1 MARKILT
8 ALDQIAT
15 RSAITVTQMAEQ
27 VLIQQRA
34 RQWAEQVTRV
44 IQTRRE
50 VPFLDVQQ
58 LMHIM
63 RLMEL
68 SNLIPFITPEE
79 ATQHVQPLLLPTL
92 EEQKIRMRRV
102 TPTRYVEQVEYSRT
116 QRVEPALTE
125 QEIREYRLYRT
136 SIIMIDQLMLALLET
151 YLFINFREQMLQILL
166 KILEMVIRKLWYLER
181 IAGLEALQKLMLQ
194 FYVYAFMEYPKTLNM
209 LGIRVTPLTISMME
223 HKPASIYMTAS
234 IEKTQVKQKAMS
246 ISCERRKPEIRVV
259 YGSRTRAVE
268 TSVKREIG
276 VTEDLTKDTIVHVG
290 RDYQGKE
297 MLFTMLRYAYSM
309 PYWLRRW
316 LAREMGMP
324 EDHKY
329 ARYFG
334 IGCIPSRRAR
344 YTWKKT
350 RSLYEAGIRYH
361 KDGWQKLFTQS
372 AYDKTHPVSKGRRR
386 LFRKFK
392 L

>member
-1 MARKILT
+1 MARRILT
-8 ALDQIAT
+8 ALDQVAT

-27 VLIQQRA
+27 ALIQQRA

-68 SNLIPFITPEE
+68 SNLVPFITPEE

-125 QEIREYRLYRT
+125 QEIRRYRLYRT
-136 SIIMIDQLMLALLET
+136 SIIMIDQLMLALLEA

-246 ISCERRKPEIRVV
+246 ISCERRKPEIKVV

-324 EDHKY
+324 ENHKY

-334 IGCIPSRRAR
+334 IGAIPSRRAR

>member
-27 VLIQQRA
+27 ALIQQRA

-102 TPTRYVEQVEYSRT
+102 TPVRYVEQVEYSRT

-151 YLFINFREQMLQILL
+151 YLFINFREQMLQVLL

-344 YTWKKT
+344 FTWKKT